1 MHSHPRRKG
10 QRVGGERVQEQC
22 LIVAP
27 RVELDLQQLQKNS
40 KGSICGADAEL
51 EAAAGR
57 RGDKLRGTLRLL

>member
-27 RVELDLQQLQKNS
+27 RVELNLLLLHQNS
-40 KGSICGADAEL
+40 EQHCEGDAEL
-51 EAAAGR
+51 EAASHR
-57 RGDKLRGTLRLL
+57 HGDQLRVSF